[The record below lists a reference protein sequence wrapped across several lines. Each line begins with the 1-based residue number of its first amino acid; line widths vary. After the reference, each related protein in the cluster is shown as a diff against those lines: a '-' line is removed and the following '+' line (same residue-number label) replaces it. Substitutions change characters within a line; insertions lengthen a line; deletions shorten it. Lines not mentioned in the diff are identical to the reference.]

1 MKRKNDGFYYT
12 LTFALKFDN
21 DYDCVYMAH
30 CYPYTYSQLCRYLR
44 TLESDQKR
52 KKYVKRIKLC
62 DTIADNNCDYLIIT
76 NDEEVKPT
84 KSIILTSRVHPG
96 ETMVSYV
103 IENVI
108 NFITGDSQQAKFLRK
123 NFTFKIIPMLNI
135 DGVINGTGNGSILVK
150 NFILQFFTLN
160 N

>member
-1 MKRKNDGFYYT
+1 
-12 LTFALKFDN
+12 
-21 DYDCVYMAH
+21 
-30 CYPYTYSQLCRYLR
+30 
-44 TLESDQKR
+44 
-52 KKYVKRIKLC
+52 VKRIKLC

-108 NFITGDSQQAKFLRK
+108 NFITGDS
-123 NFTFKIIPMLNI
+123 
-135 DGVINGTGNGSILVK
+135 
-150 NFILQFFTLN
+150 
-160 N
+160 